1 MITLKT
7 LKDATAQEVFNQ
19 VTTHL
24 LNQNCRSVNK
34 VGYDGVESCMY
45 HGNGGLKCAAGCL
58 IGDDEYRKDM
68 EGYDWPELVDKGR
81 VPAYHLGL
89 ITKLQKVHDGLT
101 PNMWVENLKNTAKE
115 YGLKFNFG
123 GEK

>member
-7 LKDATAQEVFNQ
+7 LHEATAQQVFNQ

-24 LNQNCRSVNK
+24 LNQNLISVNK
-34 VGYDGVESCMY
+34 ELDGVESCMLR
-45 HGNGGLKCAAGCL
+45 GKEDLKCAAGCL

-68 EGYDWPELVDKGR
+68 EGYDWPHLVDKRG
-81 VPAYHLGL
+81 VPVYHLGL
-89 ITKLQKVHDGLT
+89 ITKLHKVHDGFT
-101 PNMWVENLKNTAKE
+101 PDMWVENLKNIAKE
-115 YGLKFNFG
+115 HQLKFNFG